1 MINHE
6 RKTLLLLFLSILL
19 LLSGCKDKTDA
30 KNNNTSADTQTVVEA
45 AAPPPDEFDYVFN
58 PHVISEEYGMIY
70 GEEINGDFF
79 SFCDTILKK
88 ENTFPCE
95 STERFHQLLSIS
107 NSCFPLAQEL
117 IDKDQTFAEDGVC
130 YLVYRYEDEAIDA
143 IISSFKNKVT
153 DVISSAVQYNEP
165 DFIKAIELFTAVA
178 KKDTYDS
185 SNTLDDSLK
194 LRSYRAIMEDT
205 GICQEIASE
214 YIYYLLQI
222 GINAIPCS
230 SLNADQS
237 EAHEWVLVKLED
249 EYFHM
254 DPTYETNYPDSLYFF
269 GMDDIQRE
277 YYGDFPKENYTYAN
291 SDAFSDLSADSRI
304 FEKLWLAEKYEID
317 HMGRKIILTEI
328 DTGEQYEYD
337 FGDI

>member
-19 LLSGCKDKTDA
+19 LLSGCKDKTNT
-30 KNNNTSADTQTVVEA
+30 KNNNTSADTQTAVEA
-45 AAPPPDEFDYVFN
+45 NSPPPEEFDYKFN
-58 PHVISEEYGMIY
+58 PHVISEEYELIY
-70 GEEINGDFF
+70 GEDINGEFF
-79 SFCDTILKK
+79 SFCDAILEK
-88 ENTFPCE
+88 ESTFPCE
-95 STERFHQLLSIS
+95 SSERFHQLLSIS

-117 IDKDQTFAEDGVC
+117 IDKDKTFAENGEC
-130 YLVYRYEDEAIDA
+130 HLVYRYDDEAIDD
-143 IISSFKNKVT
+143 IIRSFKSKVT
-153 DVISSAVQYNEP
+153 DVISSAVTYKEP
-165 DFIKAIELFTAVA
+165 DFIKAMELFTAVA
-178 KKDTYDS
+178 NKDTYDS
-185 SNTLDDSLK
+185 SSTLDDALN
-194 LRSYRAIMEDT
+194 LRGYRAIMEDT

-222 GINAIPCS
+222 GINALPCS
-230 SLNADQS
+230 SLNANQT

-254 DPTYETNYPDSLYFF
+254 DPTYETNYPESLYFF

-291 SDAFSDLSADSRI
+291 SEVLSDLSADSRF

-317 HMGRKIILTEI
+317 HMGRKITVTEI
-328 DTGEQYEYD
+328 DTGEQYEYG
-337 FGDI
+337 FGDN